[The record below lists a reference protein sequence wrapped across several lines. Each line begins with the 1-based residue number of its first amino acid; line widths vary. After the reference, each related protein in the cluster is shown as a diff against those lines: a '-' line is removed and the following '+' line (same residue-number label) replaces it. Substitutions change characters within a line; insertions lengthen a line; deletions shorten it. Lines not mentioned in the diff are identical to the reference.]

1 MRLIKHLTT
10 DWFHYGFETLA
21 VVVGILMAFAL
32 DNWNEKRQ
40 TQNELSNILDEIRED
55 LVRDTS
61 LISNILTLRIHD
73 FEAQTRV
80 INAIQDDWPLND
92 QIRSDPAM
100 VMLMRPVPLV
110 KSGFSLLKESRLTSI
125 EDRALR
131 STLVEY
137 YEQVV
142 VDVEAE
148 YQDNKFEFETVLL
161 PYVRNNLKTWK
172 FGQSATPINWE
183 AVKEDHYFLA
193 AIEINLGNISGSIN
207 SLEEGLSS
215 ATNLI
220 LMLDNR

>member
-131 STLVEY
+131 SMLVEY